1 MERRHFNHLQDHPD
15 AVYLAA
21 SGRMVLVQQYEAA
34 RQVKMRL
41 LSREQASMRQS
52 PARAGG
58 RAFDEVNRNARRAT
72 RHDYGQ

>member
-1 MERRHFNHLQDHPD
+1 
-15 AVYLAA
+15 
-21 SGRMVLVQQYEAA
+21 VQQYEAA

-58 RAFDEVNRNARRAT
+58 VLLFT
-72 RHDYGQ
+72 HFS

>member
-1 MERRHFNHLQDHPD
+1 LQDHPD

-58 RAFDEVNRNARRAT
+58 VLLFT
-72 RHDYGQ
+72 HFS